1 MQSWSK
7 FHKLEIYKEAV
18 GVSAQDSSLFLN
30 SPLVC
35 TWIWNRF
42 LHFYLYE
49 KEEILCAAVVVS
61 QLLASKCFTSL
72 SQDCTLLCVVRSLL
86 LRLFICCETLRL
98 EVMVA
103 RISVALFCTAPIACL
118 MFSPSFH
125 VFILAILCV
134 CVRTCIHVYVCKWRF
149 VYAHEH
155 IFESRAAWWCS
166 G

>member
-134 CVRTCIHVYVCKWRF
+134 CACAHAYMCM
-149 VYAHEH
+149 YASEGLYMHMNFH
-155 IFESRAAWWCS
+155 Y
-166 G
+166 